1 MDFRSVL
8 NLAAE
13 NSGSSVK
20 NGKYYSTKFE
30 APKRETK
37 EKKLSANIQKFLAQ
51 KAKEDEDKER
61 LRNKEARDRLSK
73 RDNKEKNKIN
83 KMLKTTKSAM
93 KFQTGE
99 GESGNNPEQPDED
112 DYGFVS
118 HESENLYKKLMDKYQ
133 KIPEEKKF
141 VSGGCSKHR
150 VVSKEEMQSTKD
162 RVKQALTRDKED
174 EANPQRQR
182 QSRVKSDNN
191 DVRERIKDLAHVGI
205 ERKERDKPR
214 PKVIVKQAPIVDF
227 QALLKLAEQKQH
239 EPIKMEIQSKKK
251 DPERLMTSKE
261 KREQEE
267 LDAFMKAKEA
277 RAKGRIPKLNSAI
290 PRLND
295 SKQDRNNNDG
305 SSKQVPRANGADKF
319 RKPLNSSD
327 KLVKPSTSTSSKL
340 QSALQKPQSSVRPSQ
355 SAQKAI
361 LGHNNKSQPTSSK
374 TVANNSKSKD
384 VPSRNTIAQR
394 PGAGTSAK
402 DMKNIR
408 AREFPPR
415 DVQKTREFPPRD
427 VQRTREF
434 PPRDVQR
441 TREFP
446 PRDHRRPQ
454 QMQGRKRN
462 VIEDEDSDEDS
473 EMDDFID
480 DGEEATDYSSAIKE
494 IFGYDKSRYRDEDFD
509 DRQMESNYS
518 SIMRE
523 EFISKKIGIMEDLED
538 MRREEEEE
546 KRKEMMR
553 KKRRLK

>member
-1 MDFRSVL
+1 MSV
-8 NLAAE
+8 
-13 NSGSSVK
+13 
-20 NGKYYSTKFE
+20 
-30 APKRETK
+30 
-37 EKKLSANIQKFLAQ
+37 NIQKFLAQ

-83 KMLKTTKSAM
+83 KMLKTTKSAV

-141 VSGGCSKHR
+141 VSGGCSKYR

-205 ERKERDKPR
+205 ERKEKDKPK
-214 PKVIVKQAPIVDF
+214 PKMIVRQAPIVDF

-267 LDAFMKAKEA
+267 LDAFMKAKDA
-277 RAKGRIPKLNSAI
+277 RAKGRIPKLNSTI
-290 PRLND
+290 PRLSD

-305 SSKQVPRANGADKF
+305 SSRSNGSDKF
-319 RKPLNSSD
+319 KKPLNSSD
-327 KLVKPSTSTSSKL
+327 KLAKPSTSTSSKL
-340 QSALQKPQSSVRPSQ
+340 QAALQKPQSSVRPSQ
-355 SAQKAI
+355 GAQKAI
-361 LGHNNKSQPTSSK
+361 LGHNNKSQPSSSK
-374 TVANNSKSKD
+374 AVASNSKSKD
-384 VPSRNTIAQR
+384 EPSRNTIAQR

-402 DMKNIR
+402 DMKNIKAR
-408 AREFPPR
+408 PFPPKDVQKTREFPPR
-415 DVQKTREFPPRD
+415 DIQRTREFPPRD

-454 QMQGRKRN
+454 QMQGRKSKFTLNPPQLSQFTNILSFSFSGN

-523 EFISKKIGIMEDLED
+523 EFISKKLGIMEDLED

>member
-1 MDFRSVL
+1 M
-8 NLAAE
+8 
-13 NSGSSVK
+13 
-20 NGKYYSTKFE
+20 
-30 APKRETK
+30 
-37 EKKLSANIQKFLAQ
+37 SANIQKFLAQ

-61 LRNKEARDRLSK
+61 QRNKEARDRLSK

-83 KMLKTTKSAM
+83 KMLKTTKSAV

-99 GESGNNPEQPDED
+99 GEVGNNPEQPDED

-141 VSGGCSKHR
+141 VSGGCSKYR
-150 VVSKEEMQSTKD
+150 VISKEEMQSTKD

-174 EANPQRQR
+174 EANPQTRQR

-205 ERKERDKPR
+205 ERKEKDKPR
-214 PKVIVKQAPIVDF
+214 PKVIVRQAPIVDF

-251 DPERLMTSKE
+251 DPDRLMTSKE

-267 LDAFMKAKEA
+267 LDAFMKAKDA

-290 PRLND
+290 PRLSD

-305 SSKQVPRANGADKF
+305 SSRANGSDKF

-327 KLVKPSTSTSSKL
+327 KLAKPSTSTSSKL
-340 QSALQKPQSSVRPSQ
+340 QAALQKPQSSVRPSQ

-374 TVANNSKSKD
+374 TVANSSKSKE
-384 VPSRNTIAQR
+384 VPSRNTVAQR
-394 PGAGTSAK
+394 PGAGTSSK
-402 DMKNIR
+402 DMKNIKAR
-408 AREFPPR
+408 PFPPKDVQKTREFPPR
-415 DVQKTREFPPRD
+415 DIQRTREFPPRD

-454 QMQGRKRN
+454 QMQGRK
-462 VIEDEDSDEDS
+462 S
-473 EMDDFID
+473 
-480 DGEEATDYSSAIKE
+480 
-494 IFGYDKSRYRDEDFD
+494 
-509 DRQMESNYS
+509 
-518 SIMRE
+518 
-523 EFISKKIGIMEDLED
+523 
-538 MRREEEEE
+538 
-546 KRKEMMR
+546 
-553 KKRRLK
+553 

>member
-1 MDFRSVL
+1 M
-8 NLAAE
+8 
-13 NSGSSVK
+13 
-20 NGKYYSTKFE
+20 
-30 APKRETK
+30 
-37 EKKLSANIQKFLAQ
+37 AQ
-51 KAKEDEDKER
+51 KAKEDDDKER

-83 KMLKTTKSAM
+83 KMLKTTKSAV

-141 VSGGCSKHR
+141 VSGGCSKYR

-191 DVRERIKDLAHVGI
+191 DVRERIKDLAIVGF
-205 ERKERDKPR
+205 ERKEKDKPK
-214 PKVIVKQAPIVDF
+214 PKVIVRQAPIVDF

-239 EPIKMEIQSKKK
+239 EPIKMEIQSKK

-267 LDAFMKAKEA
+267 LDAFMKAKDA

-290 PRLND
+290 PRLSD
-295 SKQDRNNNDG
+295 SKQDKNNNDG
-305 SSKQVPRANGADKF
+305 SSRSNSSDKF
-319 RKPLNSSD
+319 KKPLNSSE
-327 KLVKPSTSTSSKL
+327 KLAKPSTSTSSKL
-340 QSALQKPQSSVRPSQ
+340 QAALQKPQSSVRPSQ
-355 SAQKAI
+355 GAQKAI

-374 TVANNSKSKD
+374 AVANNSKSKD

-402 DMKNIR
+402 DMKNIKAR
-408 AREFPPR
+408 PFPPKDVQKTREFPPR
-415 DVQKTREFPPRD
+415 DIQRTREFPPRD

-454 QMQGRKRN
+454 QMQGRKSKFTLKFPQQSQFTNVLSFSFSGN

-518 SIMRE
+518 SILRE
-523 EFISKKIGIMEDLED
+523 EFISKKLGIMEDLED

>member
-1 MDFRSVL
+1 M
-8 NLAAE
+8 
-13 NSGSSVK
+13 
-20 NGKYYSTKFE
+20 
-30 APKRETK
+30 
-37 EKKLSANIQKFLAQ
+37 SANIQKFLAQ

-83 KMLKTTKSAM
+83 KMLKTTKSAV

-118 HESENLYKKLMDKYQ
+118 HESDNLYKKLMDKYQ

-141 VSGGCSKHR
+141 VSGGCSKYR
-150 VVSKEEMQSTKD
+150 VISKEEMQSTKD

-214 PKVIVKQAPIVDF
+214 PKMIVKQAPIVDF

-239 EPIKMEIQSKKK
+239 EPIKMEVQSKKK

-267 LDAFMKAKEA
+267 LDAFMKAKDA

-290 PRLND
+290 PRLSD

-305 SSKQVPRANGADKF
+305 SSKQIPRANGSDKF

-327 KLVKPSTSTSSKL
+327 KLAKPSTSTSSKL
-340 QSALQKPQSSVRPSQ
+340 QAALQKPQSSVRPSQ

-374 TVANNSKSKD
+374 TSANNSKSKD

-394 PGAGTSAK
+394 PGAGTSSK
-402 DMKNIR
+402 DMKNIK
-408 AREFPPR
+408 ARPFPPK

-427 VQRTREF
+427 IQRTREF

-454 QMQGRKRN
+454 QMQGKRSKFTLEFHQLSQFTNIQSFSFPGN